1 MATSISNF
9 SFLQGGWPEGWA
21 ETSAVA
27 EAAGVASVL
36 LETVILLLSE
46 EALMEEVVEVL
57 PLVNSLSKWGDEAAN
72 EGETLDGVFIVDPLD
87 QMLGAHAGPLKKN
100 NIFFYFTKKN
110 YSFFKSNFFYVKP
123 KFFILGIVALIF

>member
-46 EALMEEVVEVL
+46 EALIEEVVEVL
-57 PLVNSLSKWGDEAAN
+57 PLVNSLSKWGEEAAN
-72 EGETLDGVFIVDPLD
+72 EGETTLDDGVFIVDPLD
-87 QMLGAHAGPLKKN
+87 QMQGAHAGPLKFKKSYIN
-100 NIFFYFTKKN
+100 YGQKTRQMKPIWIF
-110 YSFFKSNFFYVKP
+110 SNF
-123 KFFILGIVALIF
+123 